1 MNEGI
6 EEIDMT
12 GNPIGNEGGMEFAAM
27 LQVNTILTRL
37 LLSNCKLTA
46 NALIALSTVLAN
58 THKIRVL
65 DISNNENNFSRLT
78 QSLANDV
85 MLHLSKMM
93 AANRAIDILA
103 FGKMGVSDF
112 MVTEYLARAVLNN
125 RKIARLDLRCNKITR
140 DGGVALCQS
149 LYKQMFLTHLNLS
162 CCAIQDEGAEAVSV
176 MLLHNKIL
184 TTLYL
189 DHNRIARKGLRQLAD
204 VIAHKNRTLSSLR
217 LWGNLWDEY
226 ACIDFAPVIGGARG
240 GGGTSGDVPEPT
252 NGIQRRPP
260 SNGFSSKLTEEQQNA
275 RLKPDQVDFCFYVVD
290 KVLHVCENEDT
301 GGNREFSCA
310 IQE

>member
-1 MNEGI
+1 
-6 EEIDMT
+6 
-12 GNPIGNEGGMEFAAM
+12 
-27 LQVNTILTRL
+27 
-37 LLSNCKLTA
+37 
-46 NALIALSTVLAN
+46 
-58 THKIRVL
+58 
-65 DISNNENNFSRLT
+65 
-78 QSLANDV
+78 
-85 MLHLSKMM
+85 
-93 AANRAIDILA
+93 
-103 FGKMGVSDF
+103 
-112 MVTEYLARAVLNN
+112 
-125 RKIARLDLRCNKITR
+125 
-140 DGGVALCQS
+140 
-149 LYKQMFLTHLNLS
+149 MFLTHLNLS

-301 GGNREFSCA
+301 GGSREFSCA